1 MELVLVGI
9 IIMLVSL
16 HFLQLYRVKQRD
28 KQLEYL
34 SKRLKEVGEKASFE
48 RILLSTDDKAIQT
61 LLVQVNEFLDRYQ
74 QSSAQFKKT
83 EQSIKKMLSNVSHD
97 LKTPLT
103 VVLGYIETIQQDSR
117 RPIEEQTR
125 LLTKIHQKTLEI
137 IHLIN
142 SFFDLAKLE
151 ADDQTIDV
159 TGVHINEICRKNI
172 LSFYDMVQMKKF
184 EAVIDIPDTPIYALA
199 NEEALGRI
207 LNNLFSNA
215 LHHGEAGKT
224 VGFSLEYDEHHVNLS
239 VWDKG
244 KGIEEQHQAHVFE
257 RSFTLE
263 ESRNKAF
270 QGSGLGLTI
279 TKKLVESMGGNIF
292 VESTPFQK
300 TTFLIQLKRISI

>member
-1 MELVLVGI
+1 MEIVLLGI
-9 IIMLVSL
+9 IIFLISL
-16 HFLQLYRVKQRD
+16 NVLQFYRGKQRE
-28 KQLEYL
+28 KELGYL
-34 SKRLKEVGEKASFE
+34 AERLKEVCGKTSFD
-48 RILLSTDDKAIQT
+48 RILLSTDDRAIQI

-74 QSSAQFKKT
+74 QSSAQLKKT

-103 VVLGYIETIQQDSR
+103 VVLGYIETIQQDPR
-117 RPIEEQTR
+117 KPMEEQSR
-125 LLTKIHQKTLEI
+125 MLEKIHQKTLEI

-172 LSFYDMVQMKKF
+172 LSFYDMVQMKQF
-184 EAVIDIPDTPIYALA
+184 EAVIDIPDLPIYALA

-224 VGFSLEYDEHHVNLS
+224 VGFSLEFDDHHVYLR

-244 KGIEEQHQAHVFE
+244 KGIEEHHQDHVFE

-279 TKKLVESMGGNIF
+279 TKKLVESMGGTIV
-292 VESTPFQK
+292 VESKPFHK
-300 TTFLIQLKRISI
+300 TTFLIQLKRMVF